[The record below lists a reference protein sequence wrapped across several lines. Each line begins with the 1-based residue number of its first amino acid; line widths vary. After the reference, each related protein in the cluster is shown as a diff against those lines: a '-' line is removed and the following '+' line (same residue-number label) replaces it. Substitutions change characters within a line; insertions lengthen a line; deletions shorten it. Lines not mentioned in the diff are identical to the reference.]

1 MQITAKQLADMAQE
15 IEMGM
20 KVYINRNTYEI
31 RSVLDW
37 EDSIG
42 DTEEWENEE
51 DKILEEWEDFAVV
64 TKMESREAF
73 QVMEDFMVEVQDE
86 GMRNDLNRILEKKRP
101 SANFKAVV
109 ESSALRENWF
119 AFRANAM
126 QEYIKEQLIDE
137 DFKIEN
143 GSTSS

>member
-15 IEMGM
+15 IEIGM

-31 RSVLDW
+31 RSVMDW
-37 EDSIG
+37 EDSNG

-51 DKILEEWEDFAVV
+51 EKILEEWEDFAVV
-64 TKMESREAF
+64 TKMESWEAF
-73 QVMEDFMVEVQDE
+73 RVMEDFMVEVQDE
-86 GMRNDLNRILEKKRP
+86 RMKKDLIRILEKKRP
-101 SANFKAVV
+101 FANFKAVV
-109 ESSALRENWF
+109 ESSVLHENWF
-119 AFRANAM
+119 AYRANAM
-126 QEYIKEQLIDE
+126 LEYIKEQLIDE